1 MQYSTILRAVAVAF
15 VASLAAPADVTSGTD
30 AQPSPAVAGVSVA
43 HEPRSLPGTGD
54 RLRETRSRAQV
65 MAMQQAL
72 KDKGF
77 EPGRIDGV
85 VGPKTAAALLEYQ
98 KSVTPSMP
106 AQMDR
111 DATTM
116 TP

>member
-1 MQYSTILRAVAVAF
+1 M
-15 VASLAAPADVTSGTD
+15 
-30 AQPSPAVAGVSVA
+30 
-43 HEPRSLPGTGD
+43 
-54 RLRETRSRAQV
+54 RETTTRSRAQV

-106 AQMDR
+106 AQLDR